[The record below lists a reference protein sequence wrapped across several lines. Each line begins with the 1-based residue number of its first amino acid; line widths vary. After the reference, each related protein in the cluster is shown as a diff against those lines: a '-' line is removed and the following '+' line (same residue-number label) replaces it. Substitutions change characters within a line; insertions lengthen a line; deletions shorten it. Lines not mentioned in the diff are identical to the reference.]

1 MELAI
6 ENLPKLQNIY
16 IYIYIYI
23 LGNNNNNNN
32 NKILYRDI
40 KSLNK

>member
-6 ENLPKLQNIY
+6 ENLPKLQYIY

-23 LGNNNNNNN
+23 LGNNNNNN

>member
-6 ENLPKLQNIY
+6 ENLPKLQ
-16 IYIYIYI
+16 YIYIYI
-23 LGNNNNNNN
+23 LGNNNNNN

>member
-6 ENLPKLQNIY
+6 ENLPKLQY

-23 LGNNNNNNN
+23 LGNNNNNN